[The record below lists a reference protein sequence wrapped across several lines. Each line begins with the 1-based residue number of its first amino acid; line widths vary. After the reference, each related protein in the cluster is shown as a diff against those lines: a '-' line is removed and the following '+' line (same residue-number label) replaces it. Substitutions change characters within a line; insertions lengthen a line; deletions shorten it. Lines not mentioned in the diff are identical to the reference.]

1 MCIRDRFINTGKAM
15 VIIAAILLSVALA
28 FVAGTLFMYIS
39 RLIFS
44 FRYAA
49 VFRRWGAVWCGISLA
64 GILYFALFKGL
75 KSSGLIPTS
84 VADYVGEH
92 VLVTLL
98 AFWAASSVVLWLLQ
112 RMRLNIMRITILS
125 GTFALALAF
134 VICYNMGMMNFVERT
149 REYSTLKVLGYHQ
162 KEIRRLIMRENA
174 IISFL
179 GVALGIWPGIA
190 LTNVIMHTC
199 EPESGFYPGAPT
211 IQSIVIACVVTY
223 LFSELL
229 QRLLA
234 RKVRKIDMVE
244 ALKSVE

>member
-1 MCIRDRFINTGKAM
+1 
-15 VIIAAILLSVALA
+15 
-28 FVAGTLFMYIS
+28 
-39 RLIFS
+39 
-44 FRYAA
+44 
-49 VFRRWGAVWCGISLA
+49 
-64 GILYFALFKGL
+64 
-75 KSSGLIPTS
+75 
-84 VADYVGEH
+84 
-92 VLVTLL
+92 
-98 AFWAASSVVLWLLQ
+98 
-112 RMRLNIMRITILS
+112 
-125 GTFALALAF
+125 
-134 VICYNMGMMNFVERT
+134 
-149 REYSTLKVLGYHQ
+149 
-162 KEIRRLIMRENA
+162 MRENA

-234 RKVRKIDMVE
+234 RKVRRIDMVE